1 MSDSVQSVAIRPKHV
16 FTASSSQS
24 FRDGHAPRSTDVFI
38 ALMGV
43 TGSGKSSFIS
53 ACSGERVRIGHD
65 LDSCTSTVTVYPYK
79 LSLSRTVYLI
89 DTPGFDDTSRS
100 DTEVLDAIATWLGD
114 SYKNKILLHGII
126 YLHRISDVR
135 MQGSAKRNL
144 LTFKELCGE
153 KALSKVILATTM
165 WDKVEEQEGAR
176 REKELQDRPE
186 FWGWMIS
193 KGSSCHRLDNTA
205 ESKKRIVHLLA
216 DHDEPVA
223 TDIQTQLVDEQRR
236 LDQTSAGRELH
247 SELIREREKWERER
261 EEIKRQ
267 MEEAIKKSDREAQ
280 EALEEERDRYTRMIK
295 KAEKNTNALRS
306 TMEELIARRDKKVAE
321 IEKRMKEQQAAHE
334 KELKRLKADRARIE
348 KEANILG
355 KLGMKPSK
363 KKGSKKPTSKK
374 SQEKSPSPEDIPIEI
389 APLSPYSV
397 AKYGERFV
405 LTSPKAWHRN
415 SPYPLDQAGS
425 KWRESASFGDDGTWI
440 ARFSDQ
446 TWKTSENFTRYYP
459 YVGAKIDS
467 HGLNNLEVCFLGPQQ
482 RHFARWQD
490 GRMCCHAAA
499 DLNAQFKKLGS
510 QIVTVAFGFGDS
522 YLFSYGTDLHK
533 LRHYRDLKG
542 YYLGLQ
548 QFFEREEGLSIIA
561 IALDPMSTTDY
572 IIVYTHYEEDE
583 LYHIQWFCRG
593 TLISRAVRDWWNLT
607 IQRYKEP
614 GNEPPQENGKSGV
627 Q

>member
-1 MSDSVQSVAIRPKHV
+1 MSEENNSSSDMSDPGQGIAIRPKHV
-16 FTASSSQS
+16 FTLSSSQS

-53 ACSGERVRIGHD
+53 ACSG
-65 LDSCTSTVTVYPYK
+65 TSTVTVYPYK
-79 LSLSRTVYLI
+79 LSPSRTVYLI

-165 WDKVEEQEGAR
+165 WDKVAEQEGAR
-176 REKELQDRPE
+176 REQELKERQE

-193 KGSSCHRLDNTA
+193 KGSTCHRLDNTA

-236 LDQTSAGRELH
+236 LDQT
-247 SELIREREKWERER
+247 
-261 EEIKRQ
+261 
-267 MEEAIKKSDREAQ
+267 DREAQ

-334 KELKRLKADRARIE
+334 RELKRLKADRARIE
-348 KEANILG
+348 KETIKLG
-355 KLGMKPSK
+355 KKPSK
-363 KKGSKKPTSKK
+363 KKSSKK
-374 SQEKSPSPEDIPIEI
+374 STSKNSQKQSSSPGGTKIEI

-397 AKYGERFV
+397 VKYGDRFV

-415 SPYPLDQAGS
+415 SPYPLDQVNS

-446 TWKTSENFTRYYP
+446 TWKTSQNFTRYYP

-467 HGLNNLEVCFLGPQQ
+467 HGLNNLDVCFLGPLQ
-482 RHFARWQD
+482 RHFARWRD
-490 GRMCCHAAA
+490 GMMCCHAAP
-499 DLNAQFKKLGS
+499 DLNAHFKKLSS
-510 QIVTVAFGFGDS
+510 QIVAVAFGFNDS
-522 YLFSYGTDLHK
+522 YLFSYGTDPHK

-548 QFFEREEGLSIIA
+548 QLFEREKGISIIA

-583 LYHIQWFCRG
+583 LYHIRWFCSK
-593 TLISRAVRDWWNLT
+593 TLISAAVRDWWNLT

-614 GNEPPQENGKSGV
+614 GNESTQENGTSGV